1 MKSLTQCLLRTLLP
15 TFLLLTS
22 TTSFNLVSKLSP
34 LSPTS
39 TSLSSATRSDVDR
52 NNFITTKTNDTLTYD
67 FYSPPTPSNNRVL
80 YLPCL
85 HRAKNSAKSS
95 NLLQHCRRQNYHF
108 LCADYYGVGR
118 STGNFIDACLTKWV
132 SDAEELL
139 DSNEG
144 SYTLVG
150 SGVGSWIAVLLA
162 IKRPD
167 VVSGL
172 VGMACDPDFTEDLL
186 WKNLSEED
194 KSEIEGKGIK
204 DIQWGNE
211 VYPISNS
218 LIKDGRENL
227 LLRGGPN
234 SLKVDVP
241 VRLIHGLS
249 DPEVEYGTALKLL
262 DCLES
267 DDVSLVLRKGGGHQ
281 LDEEEDMDTMRR
293 AVDEVMTR
301 GLGYDLR
308 SPASG

>member
-67 FYSPPTPSNNRVL
+67 FYSPPPPPTTAS
-80 YLPCL
+80 Y
-85 HRAKNSAKSS
+85 S
-95 NLLQHCRRQNYHF
+95 QTRR
-108 LCADYYGVGR
+108 
-118 STGNFIDACLTKWV
+118 NFIDACLTKWV

-249 DPEVEYGTALKLL
+249 DPEVEFGTALKLL